1 MFIVIE
7 IVYLR
12 LLDTN
17 NEMQPGEFRDLLEFL
32 STIVRTF
39 VTSVTVFRLRTE
51 TLNDP
56 RPMTLSWK
64 TLKKRKG
71 F

>member
-56 RPMTLSWK
+56 RPMTLS
-64 TLKKRKG
+64 
-71 F
+71 